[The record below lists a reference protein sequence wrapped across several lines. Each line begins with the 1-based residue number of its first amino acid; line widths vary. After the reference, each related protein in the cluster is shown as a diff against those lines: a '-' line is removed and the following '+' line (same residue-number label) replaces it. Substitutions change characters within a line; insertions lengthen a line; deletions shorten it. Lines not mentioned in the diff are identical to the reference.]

1 MCLNNNKLRVMIGI
15 LLLLAF
21 LGFMGISLFI
31 MKKFYDKTDTKFKIE
46 PELEI
51 KKEEVETQTPEKKKR
66 VYKKRVKK
74 V

>member
-1 MCLNNNKLRVMIGI
+1 MCLNDNKLSVMIGV
-15 LLLLAF
+15 LLLLVF
-21 LGFMGISLFI
+21 LGFMGLLLFI
-31 MKKFYDKTDTKFKIE
+31 MKKFYDKTDTK
-46 PELEI
+46 LEI